1 MPFAHAQY
9 VLNGIGIKADKPRAN
24 GMKSRLNART
34 KMAKGKNVLTT
45 GDVAKICNVAPR
57 TVSKWFDSGQ
67 LKGYRIPGS
76 KDRRIPV
83 NELIRFMKQNNM
95 PVPALPVG
103 KMRVVIVDGNAESAS
118 KLAQTLKAKSDYEVS
133 IAKDTFEAGTAVQR
147 FEPHVLLVN
156 LLSKDIDA
164 AEICR
169 NIRSDEEL
177 QTIKIIA
184 LVNHLG
190 NGESAALLQKGFD
203 GYVSMPADASDIVR
217 KIEEATAII
226 Y

>member
-1 MPFAHAQY
+1 
-9 VLNGIGIKADKPRAN
+9 
-24 GMKSRLNART
+24 
-34 KMAKGKNVLTT
+34 MAKGKNVLTT

-95 PVPALPVG
+95 PAPSLPTG
-103 KMRVVIVDGNAESAS
+103 RMRVMIVDSNTDSAEA
-118 KLAQTLKAKSDYEVS
+118 LAENLKAHSDYKVTF
-133 IAKDTFEAGTAVQR
+133 AKNNFETGSAIQR
-147 FEPHVLLVN
+147 FAPHVLLVN

-164 AEICR
+164 GEICR
-169 NIRSDEEL
+169 TIHADDEL
-177 QTIKIIA
+177 STIKLIA
-184 LVNHLG
+184 LANHLAS
-190 NGESAALLQKGFD
+190 GEATALLQKGFD
-203 GYVSMPADASDIVR
+203 GYVSKPGDVEEIIR